1 MRTKVIK
8 IYEQGSL
15 EVLKI
20 EEEELKKLDSNEI
33 LIEHSFAGLNFIDIN
48 QRRGTYPLKNLP
60 IVLGM
65 EASGTVREIG
75 SNVSKFNI
83 GDKVTHCMNLGSFSQ
98 FMNLDKDR
106 VIKLK
111 NEVDLKI
118 AAASTLQGLTSQY
131 LINHSYKLKKNDTV
145 LVHAAAGGVGQIL
158 CQWAKKIG
166 ANVIGTVSSLEKENI
181 ARQNGCHFTID
192 YSKDDFEKKVLEI
205 TKNNGVDVIYDS
217 VGKDTFLKG
226 IGCLAPKGRIVSFG
240 VSSGPIDPININ
252 MLRSFSGSISTGGLN
267 TYIKDANEMQMN
279 AETFFDM
286 IIKKDLE
293 INIDKTFHIDQ
304 IREAQSLLE
313 KRQTTGSIVLKF

>member
-293 INIDKTFHIDQ
+293 INIDKTFHIDK
-304 IREAQSLLE
+304 IREAQSILE
-313 KRQTTGSIVLKF
+313 NRKTTGSIVLKF

>member
-98 FMNLDKDR
+98 FMNLDKDK

-293 INIDKTFHIDQ
+293 INIDKTFHIDK
-304 IREAQSLLE
+304 IREAQSMLE

>member
-48 QRRGTYPLKNLP
+48 QRRGTYPLRNLP
-60 IVLGM
+60 TVLGM

-158 CQWAKKIG
+158 CQWAKRIG
-166 ANVIGTVSSLEKENI
+166 AKVIGTVSSLEKEKI
-181 ARQNGCHFTID
+181 AKQNGCSFTIN
-192 YSKDDFEKKVLEI
+192 YSKEDFKEKVLEM
-205 TKNNGVDVIYDS
+205 TKNNGVNVIYDA

-240 VSSGPIDPININ
+240 VSSGPIDPIDIN
-252 MLRSFSGSISTGGLN
+252 MFRSFSGSISTGGLN
-267 TYIKDANEMQMN
+267 TYIKDTKEMQRN
-279 AETFFDM
+279 ADVFFDM
-286 IIKKDLE
+286 IIKKEPDLL
-293 INIDKTFHIDQ
+293 D
-304 IREAQSLLE
+304 
-313 KRQTTGSIVLKF
+313 

>member
-192 YSKDDFEKKVLEI
+192 YSKNDFEKKVLEI

-252 MLRSFSGSISTGGLN
+252 VLRSFSGSISTGGLN

-293 INIDKTFHIDQ
+293 INIDKTFHIDK
-304 IREAQSLLE
+304 IREAQSILE

>member
-98 FMNLDKDR
+98 FMHLDKDR

-192 YSKDDFEKKVLEI
+192 YSKDDFGKKVLEI

-293 INIDKTFHIDQ
+293 INIDKTFHIDK
-304 IREAQSLLE
+304 IREAQSILE

>member
-1 MRTKVIK
+1 MISKVVK

-20 EEEELKKLDSNEI
+20 EEEQLKELDSKEI
-33 LIEHSFAGLNFIDIN
+33 LIEHSFSGLNFIDIN

-60 IVLGM
+60 AVLGM
-65 EASGTVREIG
+65 EASGTVRKIG
-75 SNVSKFNI
+75 SNVTKFNI

-98 FMNLDKDR
+98 FMNLDQDR
-106 VIKLK
+106 AIKLK

-131 LINHSYKLKKNDTV
+131 LINHSYKLKKNDIV

-166 ANVIGTVSSLEKENI
+166 ANVIGTVSSQEKEKI
-181 ARQNGCHFTID
+181 AKQNGCSFTIN
-192 YSKDDFEKKVLEI
+192 YSKDDFDKKVLEI
-205 TKNNGVDVIYDS
+205 TNNRGVNIIYDS

-240 VSSGPIDPININ
+240 VSSGPIDPIDIN
-252 MLRSFSGSISTGGLN
+252 MFRSFSGSISTGGLN
-267 TYIKDANEMQMN
+267 TYIKDTKEMQRN
-279 AETFFDM
+279 ADVFFDM
-286 IIKKDLE
+286 IIKKDIQ
-293 INIDKTFHIDQ
+293 INIDKTFNIDE
-304 IREAQSLLE
+304 IREAQFTLE
-313 KRQTTGSIVLKF
+313 KRQTTGSVVIEF

>member
-145 LVHAAAGGVGQIL
+145 LVHAAAGGVGHIL

-192 YSKDDFEKKVLEI
+192 YSKDDFGKKVLEI

-293 INIDKTFHIDQ
+293 INIDKTFHIDK
-304 IREAQSLLE
+304 IREAQSMLE

>member
-20 EEEELKKLDSNEI
+20 EEEELKKLDPNEI

-192 YSKDDFEKKVLEI
+192 YSKDDFGKKVLEI

-240 VSSGPIDPININ
+240 VSSGPIDLININ

-293 INIDKTFHIDQ
+293 INIDKTFHIDK
-304 IREAQSLLE
+304 IREAQSMLE

>member
-279 AETFFDM
+279 AEIFFDM

-293 INIDKTFHIDQ
+293 INIDKTFHIDK
-304 IREAQSLLE
+304 IREAQSILE

>member
-20 EEEELKKLDSNEI
+20 EEEELKKLGSNEI

-293 INIDKTFHIDQ
+293 INIDKTFHIDK
-304 IREAQSLLE
+304 IREAQSILE

>member
-181 ARQNGCHFTID
+181 ARQNGCHFTIN
-192 YSKDDFEKKVLEI
+192 YSKDDFEKKVLQI

-293 INIDKTFHIDQ
+293 INIDKTFHIDK
-304 IREAQSLLE
+304 IREAQSILE

>member
-98 FMNLDKDR
+98 LMNLDQDR

-293 INIDKTFHIDQ
+293 INIDKTFHIDK
-304 IREAQSLLE
+304 IREAQSILE

>member
-60 IVLGM
+60 VVLGM

-83 GDKVTHCMNLGSFSQ
+83 GDKVTHCMNLGSFSKL
-98 FMNLDKDR
+98 MNLDQDR

-111 NEVDLKI
+111 NEVDLEI

-131 LINHSYKLKKNDTV
+131 LINHSYRLKKNDTV

-293 INIDKTFHIDQ
+293 INIDKTFHIDK
-304 IREAQSLLE
+304 IREAQSILE

>member
-279 AETFFDM
+279 AEIFFDM
-286 IIKKDLE
+286 IIKKDLK
-293 INIDKTFHIDQ
+293 INIDKTFHIDK
-304 IREAQSLLE
+304 IREAQSILE

>member
-20 EEEELKKLDSNEI
+20 EEEKLKKLDSNEI

-60 IVLGM
+60 VVLGM

-83 GDKVTHCMNLGSFSQ
+83 GDKVTHCMNLGSFSKL
-98 FMNLDKDR
+98 MNLDQDR

-293 INIDKTFHIDQ
+293 INIDKTFHIDK
-304 IREAQSLLE
+304 IREAQSILE

>member
-286 IIKKDLE
+286 IINKDLE
-293 INIDKTFHIDQ
+293 INIDKTFHIDK
-304 IREAQSLLE
+304 IREAQSILE